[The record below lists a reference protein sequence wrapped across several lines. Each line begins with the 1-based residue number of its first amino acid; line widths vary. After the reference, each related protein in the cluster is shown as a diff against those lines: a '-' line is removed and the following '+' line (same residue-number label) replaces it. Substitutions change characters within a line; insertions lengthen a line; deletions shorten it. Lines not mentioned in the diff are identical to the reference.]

1 MQTKLVRIGNSQGVR
16 LSKAVIE
23 QAHLG
28 ENLEITVRGEAV
40 VIRPARALR
49 GGWAEAA
56 SVCHSEGAD
65 DLSDWSAADND
76 FCGEWS

>member
-28 ENLEITVRGEAV
+28 EVLDVTVRGEAV

-49 GGWAEAA
+49 RGWSEAA

-65 DLSDWSAADND
+65 ELTFSVE
-76 FCGEWS
+76 CE